1 MCCPALCFA
10 LNSVA
15 LCAAGM
21 CSRYVQQ
28 VSLSHSVSVF
38 ICACGHAVVCK
49 GRSMFVCRF
58 LGKCPLLLGKKS
70 CVPMCLRT

>member
-15 LCAAGM
+15 LYAAGM

-28 VSLSHSVSVF
+28 VSLSHSVSVV